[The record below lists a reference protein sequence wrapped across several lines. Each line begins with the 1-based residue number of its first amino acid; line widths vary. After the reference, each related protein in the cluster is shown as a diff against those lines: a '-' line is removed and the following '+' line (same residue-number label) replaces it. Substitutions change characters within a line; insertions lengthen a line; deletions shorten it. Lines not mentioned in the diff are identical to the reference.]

1 MANTLHI
8 ALVNA
13 HVRPERVE
21 DFRQATTVNAGE
33 SRKEPGVVRFDVIQE
48 SEDPTRFVLIE
59 VFRSPAAAAAH
70 RETPHY
76 LRWREAVAEMMA
88 EPRASKKYLNVSP
101 DDAGW

>member
-8 ALVNA
+8 ALVQA

-21 DFRQATTVNAGE
+21 DFRQATTLNATE
-33 SRKEPGVVRFDVIQE
+33 SRKEAGVVRFDVVQE

-59 VFRSPAAAAAH
+59 VFRSPAAAASH
-70 RETPHY
+70 RETAHY
-76 LRWREAVAEMMA
+76 LRWRDAVAEMMA
-88 EPRASKKYLNVSP
+88 EPRTNKKYVNVSP